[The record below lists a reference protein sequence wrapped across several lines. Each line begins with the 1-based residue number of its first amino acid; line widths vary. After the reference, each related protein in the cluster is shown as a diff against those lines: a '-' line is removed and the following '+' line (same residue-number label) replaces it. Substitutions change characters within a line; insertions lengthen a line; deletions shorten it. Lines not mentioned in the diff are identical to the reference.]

1 MPGFVYKACQD
12 RPRLA
17 KGVVMSHDNASLDLA
32 GALDAIEETYEY
44 MLAYAAQ
51 GRVDDTDTSS
61 AGIRAYLERSDQ
73 ALGVIAS
80 AELPGEAA
88 QKFLEVM
95 RQDAARASA
104 AIRLVLA
111 KPAISSQLIDNLN
124 ASVHVRTL
132 LTDIFLLD
140 ETLGLTV
147 S

>member
-1 MPGFVYKACQD
+1 
-12 RPRLA
+12 
-17 KGVVMSHDNASLDLA
+17 MSRDNASLDLA
-32 GALDAIEETYEY
+32 GAIDAIEETYEY

-80 AELPGEAA
+80 AELSGEAA

-95 RQDAARASA
+95 RHDAARASA

-124 ASVHVRTL
+124 ASVHLRTL

-140 ETLGLTV
+140 ETLGLTA

>member
-1 MPGFVYKACQD
+1 
-12 RPRLA
+12 
-17 KGVVMSHDNASLDLA
+17 MSRDNASLDLA

-80 AELPGEAA
+80 AELSGEAA

-124 ASVHVRTL
+124 ASVHLRTL

>member
-1 MPGFVYKACQD
+1 
-12 RPRLA
+12 
-17 KGVVMSHDNASLDLA
+17 MSSDVASPDLA
-32 GALDAIEETYEY
+32 GAIDVIEETYEY

-61 AGIRAYLERSDQ
+61 AGIRAYLERSDL

-80 AELPGEAA
+80 AELSGDAA
-88 QKFLEVM
+88 RKFLEVM
-95 RQDAARASA
+95 RQDAAKASA

-111 KPAISSQLIDNLN
+111 KPAITSQVIDNLN
-124 ASVHVRTL
+124 ASVHLRTL

-140 ETLGLTV
+140 ETLEITP

>member
-1 MPGFVYKACQD
+1 
-12 RPRLA
+12 
-17 KGVVMSHDNASLDLA
+17 MSSDIAPMDLA
-32 GALDAIEETYEY
+32 GAIDAIEETYEY

-61 AGIRAYLERSDQ
+61 AGVRAYLERSDH
-73 ALGVIAS
+73 ALGMIAS
-80 AELPGEAA
+80 AELSGDAA
-88 QKFLEVM
+88 QKFLDVM

-111 KPAISSQLIDNLN
+111 QPAISSQLVDNLN
-124 ASVHVRTL
+124 ASVHLRTL

-140 ETLGLTV
+140 ETLKITV

>member
-1 MPGFVYKACQD
+1 
-12 RPRLA
+12 
-17 KGVVMSHDNASLDLA
+17 MSRDNASLDLA

-80 AELPGEAA
+80 AELSGEAA

-104 AIRLVLA
+104 TIRLVLA

-124 ASVHVRTL
+124 ASVHLRTL

-140 ETLGLTV
+140 ETLGLTA

>member
-1 MPGFVYKACQD
+1 
-12 RPRLA
+12 
-17 KGVVMSHDNASLDLA
+17 MSSDIASPDLA
-32 GALDAIEETYEY
+32 GAIDVIEETYEY

-80 AELPGEAA
+80 AELAGDAA
-88 QKFLEVM
+88 RKFLEVM

-104 AIRLVLA
+104 AIGLVLA
-111 KPAISSQLIDNLN
+111 RPAITSQMIDNLN

-140 ETLGLTV
+140 ETLEITP

>member
-1 MPGFVYKACQD
+1 
-12 RPRLA
+12 
-17 KGVVMSHDNASLDLA
+17 MSSDVASPDLA
-32 GALDAIEETYEY
+32 GAIDVIEETYEY

-61 AGIRAYLERSDQ
+61 AGIRAYLERSDL

-80 AELPGEAA
+80 AELSGDAA
-88 QKFLEVM
+88 RRFLEVM
-95 RQDAARASA
+95 RQDAVKASA

-111 KPAISSQLIDNLN
+111 KPAITSQVIDNLN
-124 ASVHVRTL
+124 ASVHLRTL

-140 ETLGLTV
+140 ETLEITP

>member
-1 MPGFVYKACQD
+1 
-12 RPRLA
+12 
-17 KGVVMSHDNASLDLA
+17 MSRDNASLDLA
-32 GALDAIEETYEY
+32 GAIDAIEETYEY

-80 AELPGEAA
+80 AELSGEAA

-95 RQDAARASA
+95 RHDAARASA

>member
-1 MPGFVYKACQD
+1 MTP
-12 RPRLA
+12 
-17 KGVVMSHDNASLDLA
+17 
-32 GALDAIEETYEY
+32 
-44 MLAYAAQ
+44 
-51 GRVDDTDTSS
+51 DTSS

-80 AELPGEAA
+80 AELAGDAA
-88 QKFLEVM
+88 RKFLEVM

-104 AIRLVLA
+104 AIGLVLA
-111 KPAISSQLIDNLN
+111 RPAITSQMIDNLN

-140 ETLGLTV
+140 ETLKITP

>member
-1 MPGFVYKACQD
+1 MSS
-12 RPRLA
+12 
-17 KGVVMSHDNASLDLA
+17 GVASPDLA
-32 GALDAIEETYEY
+32 GAIDVIEETYEY

-61 AGIRAYLERSDQ
+61 AGIRSYLERSDQ

-80 AELPGEAA
+80 AELSGAA
-88 QKFLEVM
+88 ARKFLEVM

-104 AIRLVLA
+104 AIGLVLA
-111 KPAISSQLIDNLN
+111 RPAISSQMIDNLN
-124 ASVHVRTL
+124 ASVHLRTL

-140 ETLGLTV
+140 ETLEITP